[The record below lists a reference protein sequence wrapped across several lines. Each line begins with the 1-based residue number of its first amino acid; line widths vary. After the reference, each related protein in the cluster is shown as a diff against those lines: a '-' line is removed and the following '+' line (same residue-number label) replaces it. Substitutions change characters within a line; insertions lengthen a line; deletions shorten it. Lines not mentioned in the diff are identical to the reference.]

1 MTQTLI
7 VAVLVGLAA
16 LYCLWYLLPA
26 AARKRLGRVHR
37 LLARAPACASGSCSD
52 CGKCPSSVAGESS
65 GTNVTTQPIIFH
77 RRV

>member
-16 LYCLWYLLPA
+16 LYCLWYL
-26 AARKRLGRVHR
+26 
-37 LLARAPACASGSCSD
+37 PACASGSCSD

-77 RRV
+77 RKV